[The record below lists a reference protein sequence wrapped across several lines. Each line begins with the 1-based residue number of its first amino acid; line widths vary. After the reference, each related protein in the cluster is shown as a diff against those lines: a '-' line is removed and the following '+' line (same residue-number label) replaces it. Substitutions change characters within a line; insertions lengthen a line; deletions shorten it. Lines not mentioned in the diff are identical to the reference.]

1 MPYVAA
7 GRNREAKE
15 LDMDTSP
22 IRAALSD
29 LERDLES
36 ARDARYQIA
45 CEKAGRP
52 PKGGY
57 EEPEAALPSI
67 LNNLQETL
75 LVVLEAA
82 GLLQTR
88 QRLLEKW
95 AYFEQDDNGGIG
107 NTYFDQ
113 EYEYLESKPFD
124 YIEKL
129 INRLR
134 SLAGDGLQPGDS
146 YELAMLENMLRKTP
160 VLVRRRD
167 VDPKSEK
174 EVRDVMHDYL
184 GATFTEY
191 RPGVIIPGVIRDFK
205 PDGGVRN
212 LKAAIEFKFAVTHEE
227 VTRAVAGI
235 FEDISGY
242 SGSLDWTRVY
252 SVIYQTEAFESEDRI
267 ISEMMRAGT
276 KWKTLLVTG
285 AGARKKKQEKSA

>member
-1 MPYVAA
+1 
-7 GRNREAKE
+7 
-15 LDMDTSP
+15 MDTSP
-22 IRAALSD
+22 IKAALND

-36 ARDARYQIA
+36 ARDARYQIE

-52 PKGGY
+52 PKGGW
-57 EEPEAALPSI
+57 EEPEAALPSV
-67 LNNLQETL
+67 LNGLHETL

-82 GLLQTR
+82 GLRETR

-95 AYFEQDDNGGIG
+95 TYFEQQGGIG
-107 NTYFDQ
+107 KTDFDSQ
-113 EYEYLESKPFD
+113 FDYLESKPFD
-124 YIEKL
+124 YLDRL
-129 INRLR
+129 IGSLR
-134 SLAGDGLQPGDS
+134 SLAGEGLQPGDS

-160 VLVRRRD
+160 VLVRKRG

-191 RPGVIIPGVIRDFK
+191 RPDVTIPGIIRDFK

-212 LKAAIEFKFAVTHEE
+212 LKAAIEFKFADKPEE
-227 VTRAVAGI
+227 VARAVAGI

-242 SGSLDWTRVY
+242 SGSQDWTRVF
-252 SVIYQTEAFESEDRI
+252 SVIYQTDAFESEDRI
-267 ISEMMRAGT
+267 TSEMTRAGT

-285 AGARKKKQEKSA
+285 AGARPKRRE